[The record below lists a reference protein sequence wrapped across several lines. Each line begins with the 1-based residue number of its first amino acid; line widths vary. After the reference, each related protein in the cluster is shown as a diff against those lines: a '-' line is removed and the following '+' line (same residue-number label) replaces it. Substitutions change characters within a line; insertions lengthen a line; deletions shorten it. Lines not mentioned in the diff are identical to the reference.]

1 MRKGYYILIFQTLQ
15 STFDFNRRL
24 EYPAVATFGFKKRML
39 HPAQT
44 VDVAMPEFR
53 FADQGTFMCSSCTK
67 RFKNKQGR
75 SIYIKCLHCGGTV
88 ENNN

>member
-1 MRKGYYILIFQTLQ
+1 
-15 STFDFNRRL
+15 
-24 EYPAVATFGFKKRML
+24 ML

-44 VDVAMPEFR
+44 VDVAMPGFG

>member
-1 MRKGYYILIFQTLQ
+1 
-15 STFDFNRRL
+15 
-24 EYPAVATFGFKKRML
+24 ML

-44 VDVAMPEFR
+44 VDVAMPEFG

-88 ENNN
+88 ENNNWSIGGISFPENLNRVDKDKVI